1 MRRSLLASV
10 MLLTVLVS
18 GLVMHQGLSSNAA
31 NLQTEPATGNIQVQI
46 DLPEGGLPV
55 APAFVLLRRI
65 NLEPG
70 GLMPAH
76 SHPGFAFYRIES
88 GTLEV
93 VVSGKAVLSR
103 AATDDATPE
112 PAADAPLDEAFRMR
126 RGDTLATWPQTPK
139 AYRNPGERP
148 TKVLAGFLLPAG
160 HQHPPTISYLNGAS
174 SRDIQGVSPEFLGD
188 AVSPTLPT
196 GPAVVTVDRL
206 RLEPGQPIPAFDGP
220 VMLSVTRGPFDFTT
234 VSGEI
239 QVSRAADQSVVANPA
254 AGTAFSLERGD
265 AVFLPGGIGETARGD
280 GELQLL
286 RLTIADTAVGATPV
300 AAGEP
305 GVIEI
310 AAATTPA
317 SPEATVEPTEA
328 AETPA
333 ATEAAEPTEGA
344 EPTEAAEPT
353 EEAEPTATAEPTGR
367 FQEGDIVQVTEN
379 GLRMRSGPSTD
390 AEIVTT
396 LAAGQQ
402 LTITGPSEEGSDLTW
417 WPVTLVD
424 DTSVSGYVADD
435 FLEPVEG

>member
-1 MRRSLLASV
+1 MRRSLLAPV
-10 MLLTVLVS
+10 LLLTVLVS
-18 GLVMHQGLSSNAA
+18 GVVIGHGPSSNAA
-31 NLQTEPATGNIQVQI
+31 NLQAEPATGNIQVQVE
-46 DLPEGGLPV
+46 LPEGGLPV

-70 GLMPAH
+70 GVMPTH
-76 SHPGFAFYRIES
+76 SHPGLAFYRIES

-93 VVSGKAVLSR
+93 TISGKAVLSR

-112 PAADAPLDEAFRMR
+112 AAADAPLDEPFRMR

-139 AYRNPGERP
+139 TYRNTGERP

-174 SRDIQGVSPEFLGD
+174 ARDIQGVAPEFLGD

-196 GPAVVTVDRL
+196 GSAVVTVDRL
-206 RLEPGQPIPAFDGP
+206 RLEAGQPIPAFNGP
-220 VMLSVTRGPFDFTT
+220 VMLSVTSGTFEFTT
-234 VSGEI
+234 VSGEM
-239 QVSRAADQSVVANPA
+239 QVSRAADQSVVANPT

-265 AVFLPGGIGETARGD
+265 ALFLPGGIGETPRGD

-286 RLTIADTAVGATPV
+286 RMTIADTSTGATPV
-300 AAGEP
+300 AAGVP

-310 AAATTPA
+310 AAATTAA
-317 SPEATVEPTEA
+317 SPEATAEPTESA
-328 AETPA
+328 EPTEGAETPA
-333 ATEAAEPTEGA
+333 ATE
-344 EPTEAAEPT
+344 
-353 EEAEPTATAEPTGR
+353 EAEPTVEPTVEETEPTATPEETGR
-367 FQEGDIVQVTEN
+367 FQEGDVVQVTDD
-379 GLRMRSGPSTD
+379 GLRMRSGPSTE

-424 DTSVSGYVADD
+424 DESVSGYVADD